1 MCGRYSITSPT
12 EAIQKLFQVP
22 ERPNLPPRYNVAPTQ
37 EVPAV
42 RLGEDGARHLVLL
55 RWGLIPFWA
64 KDATIGNRL
73 INARAESAA
82 TKPAFRAAFKAR
94 RCLVVADG
102 FYEWKKP
109 QKKGAAKQPYR
120 ATLKGGGPFGF
131 AGLWE
136 RWNDPETQSTVESC
150 TILTTDANPL
160 LADIHERMP
169 VIVDP
174 TDFDP
179 WLDTSVAAERAE
191 ALLKPFPAGKM
202 AVYPVSTRVNSV
214 ANDGPDLV
222 EPLDSG
228 GATGQAELF

>member
-42 RLGEDGARHLVLL
+42 RLGEDGARHLALL

-64 KDATIGNRL
+64 KDAMIGNRL

-109 QKKGAAKQPYR
+109 EKKGAAKQPYR

-174 TDFDP
+174 ADFDT
-179 WLDTSVAAERAE
+179 WLDASVAVERAE
-191 ALLKPFPAGKM
+191 ALLKPFPAAKM

-214 ANDGPDLV
+214 ANDGPDVV
-222 EPLDSG
+222 EPLDG
-228 GATGQAELF
+228 GVGPGQAELF